1 MLRSP
6 TVRVEKNKAS
16 FTDLRIYGCTDLF
29 TDLVDLTDLFTD
41 VQIYGCTDLF
51 TMGIIY
57 DLIFSLLPRALG
69 SKSLNFVLTDGRRP
83 SERSD
88 RLSSA
93 SNVAALM

>member
-1 MLRSP
+1 MLIDR
-6 TVRVEKNKAS
+6 
-16 FTDLRIYGCTDLF
+16 FTDLQMYGFIYRFGRFDGFIYGC
-29 TDLVDLTDLFTD
+29 TD

-83 SERSD
+83 SERPD